1 MLKRKLSQEI
11 EQKIRKS
18 LLAYAIYRPESALV
32 IAMTLIFASL
42 SLLNLAWFPGE
53 WWLWLLFGL
62 IGEALIVLTTLRD
75 DKFYQRLLDDILKQT
90 FDISKLRSP
99 ALQQKLAKALE
110 YHELI
115 VKEIQRKE
123 DTVLDDYLLN
133 MAHGLEDWI
142 QQIYHLSQGLDTYT
156 NDPIIA
162 RDMQNVPQELE
173 QFKQLL
179 AQETQPTVQA
189 ELQKTIALK
198 QAQLDTLQNLRDTMA
213 RAQLQLENTL
223 SSMGVIYTQIIQL
236 GSREANQHR
245 LQRLQQDMTE
255 QVRALED
262 MSAALDEIYQT
273 TE

>member
-32 IAMTLIFASL
+32 IAMTLIFTSL
-42 SLLNLAWFPGE
+42 SALNVAWFPGE

-62 IGEALIVLTTLRD
+62 VGEALIVLTTLRD
-75 DKFYQRLLDDILKQT
+75 NKFYQRLLDDMFKQT
-90 FDISKLRSP
+90 FDIAKLRNP
-99 ALQQKLAKALE
+99 ALQQKLTKALE

-115 VKEIQRKE
+115 VKEIQREE

-133 MAHGLEDWI
+133 MAHGVEDWI
-142 QQIYHLSQGLDTYT
+142 QQIYRLAQGLDAYT

-162 RDMQNVPQELE
+162 RDMQSVPHELE

-179 AQETQPTVQA
+179 AQEAQPAVQA
-189 ELQKTIALK
+189 ELQKTVALK
-198 QAQLDTLQNLRDTMA
+198 QAQLDTLQNLRDTMT

-245 LQRLQQDMTE
+245 LERLQQDMAE

-262 MSAALDEIYQT
+262 VSAALDEIYQT
-273 TE
+273 AG

>member
-32 IAMTLIFASL
+32 IAMTLIFTSL
-42 SLLNLAWFPGE
+42 SALNMAWFPGE
-53 WWLWLLFGL
+53 WWLWLSFGL
-62 IGEALIVLTTLRD
+62 VGEALIVLTTLRD
-75 DKFYQRLLDDILKQT
+75 NKFYQRLLDDIFKQT
-90 FDISKLRSP
+90 FDIDKLRSP
-99 ALQQKLAKALE
+99 TLQQKVTKALE

-115 VKEIQRKE
+115 VKEIQREE

-133 MAHGLEDWI
+133 MAHGVEDWI
-142 QQIYHLSQGLDTYT
+142 QQIYRLAQGLDAYT

-162 RDMQNVPQELE
+162 RDMESVPHELE

-179 AQETQPTVQA
+179 AQGAQPAVQA
-189 ELQKTIALK
+189 ELQKTVALK
-198 QAQLDTLQNLRDTMA
+198 QAQLDTLQNLRETMT

-236 GSREANQHR
+236 GSREANPHR
-245 LQRLQQDMTE
+245 LERLQQDMTE

-262 MSAALDEIYQT
+262 ISAALDEVYQT
-273 TE
+273 AG